1 MAPTRRR
8 LTARVRGQVK
18 KTLINLALFQL
29 GWLVCVLGGNVYAV
43 VFTVL
48 ALVLHQWLVLDDR
61 REWMLIGVI
70 VLGGCLWDIAMAQF
84 GVIRFANALPV
95 GIPLWL
101 VCLWF
106 LFATT
111 FMHSLAWMRRYLW
124 LAVPLAGVLG
134 PASYWMGAN
143 LTESELRAPLMTSL
157 LIMAAGWAILF
168 PCGIYY
174 AANLRQK
181 SESAVVESR

>member
-1 MAPTRRR
+1 MRAH
-8 LTARVRGQVK
+8 K
-18 KTLINLALFQL
+18 KILINLALFQL
-29 GWLVCVLGGNVYAV
+29 GWPVCVLGGNVYAV

-48 ALVLHQWLVLDDR
+48 ALLLHQWLVLDNR
-61 REWMLIGVI
+61 REWMLIGII
-70 VLGGCLWDIAMAQF
+70 VLCGCLWDIAMAQF
-84 GVIRFANALPV
+84 GVILFTNALPV

-111 FMHSLAWMRRYLW
+111 FMHSLLWMRRYLW
-124 LAVPLAGVLG
+124 LAALLAGVLG
-134 PASYWMGAN
+134 PASYWMGTN
-143 LTESELRAPLMTSL
+143 LTDAELRAPMMASL
-157 LIMAAGWAILF
+157 SIMAAGWAFLV

>member
-8 LTARVRGQVK
+8 LIVGVFEQVK

-29 GWLVCVLGGNVYAV
+29 GWLVCVLGGNVYAA

-48 ALVLHQWLVLDDR
+48 ALLLHQWLVLDNR
-61 REWMLIGVI
+61 REWMLIAVI

-84 GVIRFANALPV
+84 GVVRFANALPL

-101 VCLWF
+101 VCLWV

-111 FMHSLAWMRRYLW
+111 LCTAWRGCATTFGWRRFWPEYS
-124 LAVPLAGVLG
+124 GQ
-134 PASYWMGAN
+134 
-143 LTESELRAPLMTSL
+143 RAT
-157 LIMAAGWAILF
+157 GWALT
-168 PCGIYY
+168 
-174 AANLRQK
+174 
-181 SESAVVESR
+181 